1 MIGNAAMQ
9 NWAVLALTLA
19 LCLWIDSRRSVFA
32 QASPKLRPLR
42 IALPSHSVSSSPVY
56 IAKSLG
62 IFERSGFDTQILVLE
77 PRAAL
82 AALLR
87 ATWTFTRPRERP
99 GERRYAAWLCES

>member
-1 MIGNAAMQ
+1 MQ

-62 IFERSGFDTQILVLE
+62 IFERSGFDTKIPRSR
-77 PRAAL
+77 PRAAS
-82 AALLR
+82 A
-87 ATWTFTRPRERP
+87 
-99 GERRYAAWLCES
+99 C